1 MAGEKQSD
9 KHSWPPTARLVEEVQ
24 AGDTAALETFFHL
37 VRPRLRAF
45 LLYQGFNPETCDE
58 LTSIVVATVLQK
70 ISTVENAQA
79 FEAWFWT
86 VARNHIR
93 GYLRKQKRTRRL
105 NELPGPVPTQPDEMI
120 LLAEEYQAVRV
131 ALATLSPADRE
142 LLWLREVE
150 RLSYH
155 EIGSRLGVAT
165 GAIRVRS
172 HRARRRL
179 QAAYQAATGRKEQG
193 RNDDY

>member
-1 MAGEKQSD
+1 MAGEEQSD

-24 AGDTAALETFFHL
+24 AGNTAALETFFHL

-45 LLYQGFNPETCDE
+45 LLYQGFTPEACDE
-58 LTSIVVATVLQK
+58 LSSIVVATVLQK
-70 ISTVENAQA
+70 ISTLKNAQA

-86 VARNHIR
+86 VARNHVR
-93 GYLRKQKRTRRL
+93 GYMRKQKRTRRL
-105 NELPGPVPTQPDEMI
+105 NELPGPGPAQPDEI
-120 LLAEEYQAVRV
+120 VLLAEEYQAVRS
-131 ALATLSPADRE
+131 ALATLSLADRE

-150 RLSYH
+150 RLSYR

-165 GAIRVRS
+165 GAIRVRG

-179 QAAYQAATGRKEQG
+179 QAAYQAVIGWDKQG
-193 RNDDY
+193 RNDD